1 MSVIDLN
8 APYVSKKIQDK
19 NIGKTLNLFLYD
31 KEQNKIIDKIS
42 ARTNK
47 CFVINY
53 SNGKTEKAYSI
64 EIEKSFKK
72 EFIENKVKQLWKFK
86 IPYKIKNVKQYKKFV
101 ELPYR
106 FLTPDFYST
115 WWPINIV
122 YEEELNDNLYL
133 LNVDNFYSILNEKE
147 YENFSEKI
155 KKEHIEIIY
164 RKDLL

>member
-1 MSVIDLN
+1 MYVIDLN

-64 EIEKSFKK
+64 EIE
-72 EFIENKVKQLWKFK
+72 
-86 IPYKIKNVKQYKKFV
+86 
-101 ELPYR
+101 
-106 FLTPDFYST
+106 
-115 WWPINIV
+115 IV
-122 YEEELNDNLYL
+122 
-133 LNVDNFYSILNEKE
+133 
-147 YENFSEKI
+147 
-155 KKEHIEIIY
+155 
-164 RKDLL
+164 